1 MSNTWISD
9 MRDFLDGA
17 LGLPDL
23 PGPARR
29 IADHF
34 GAIVVAMS
42 DLPPEKVVR
51 THVRCRRRPGRR
63 PCAGRL
69 QAVVDPEAR
78 IHWECPA
85 CGDNG
90 VISGWQGTPW
100 DMRRAG
106 LPQ

>member
-1 MSNTWISD
+1 MPNTWITD

-17 LGLPDL
+17 MGLPEL

-29 IADHF
+29 IADYF
-34 GAIVVAMS
+34 GAIVIAMS
-42 DLPPEKVVR
+42 DLLPETMVR

-69 QAVVDPEAR
+69 EAVIDAESR
-78 IHWECPA
+78 IRWQCPA

-90 VISGWQGTPW
+90 VLSGWQRTPW
-100 DMRRAG
+100 DMRRG
-106 LPQ
+106 GPPQ